1 MRRPVDAAP
10 PARHALLG
18 LLLEGPCHGYDLIR
32 AFAPSMPLGS
42 TIHLGASHVYALL
55 ARLERAGL
63 VVGEEQQQE
72 THPPRRVFRITEAGR
87 ENILRWLDA
96 PVTRPREV
104 LLDFPLKLYLAQ
116 RLDPARARVLVARQR
131 ALFATLLSDME
142 SEEPPT
148 TADADGAFLSLLH
161 EGRVIRTRATLE
173 WLDRCAERMG
183 ERDGQD

>member
-32 AFAPSMPLGS
+32 AFAPATPLGS
-42 TIHLGASHVYALL
+42 TIHLGASHVYSLL
-55 ARLERAGL
+55 ARLERDGL

-72 THPPRRVFRITEAGR
+72 MHPPRRIFRITEAGQDAVQ
-87 ENILRWLDA
+87 RWLDA

-116 RLDPARARVLVARQR
+116 RLDPARAAVLVARQR
-131 ALFATLLSDME
+131 ALFATLLSEME
-142 SEEPPT
+142 AEEPSIT
-148 TADADGAFLSLLH
+148 SDADGVFLSLLH
-161 EGRVIRTRATLE
+161 ESRVIRTRATLE
-173 WLDRCAERMG
+173 WLDRCAVRIG
-183 ERDGQD
+183 EPEGRD

>member
-18 LLLEGPCHGYDLIR
+18 LLLEGPRHGYDLIR
-32 AFAPSMPLGS
+32 AFAPGTPLGS

-55 ARLERAGL
+55 ARLERDDL
-63 VVGEEQQQE
+63 VAGEEQQQV
-72 THPPRRVFRITEAGR
+72 THPPRRVFQITETGR
-87 ENILRWLDA
+87 ADVLRWLDE

-116 RLDPARARVLVARQR
+116 RLDPARARALVARQR

-142 SEEPPT
+142 AEEPPT
-148 TADADGAFLSLLH
+148 DSGSDGAFLSLLRD
-161 EGRVIRTRATLE
+161 GRIIRTRATLE
-173 WLDRCAERMG
+173 WLDRCAERM
-183 ERDGQD
+183 DAPK